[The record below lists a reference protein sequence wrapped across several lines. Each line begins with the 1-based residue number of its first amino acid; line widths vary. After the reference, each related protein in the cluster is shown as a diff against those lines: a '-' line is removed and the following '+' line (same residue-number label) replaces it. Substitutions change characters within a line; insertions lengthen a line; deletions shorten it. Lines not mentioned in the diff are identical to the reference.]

1 MLEEWNC
8 VYIRLLAWM
17 VASHDAVPTASNL
30 FPWRMND
37 FWFVNRC
44 RKIQSIRFVAT
55 DFLLKVLNRQNI
67 EVFEHGNTFWNT
79 FVSTDS
85 VGLYLLWLIPIDSSS
100 KLDMIRC
107 HERSTWINNIYYLQW
122 MGNSRATFCVSS
134 RLMTTNQQKHYT
146 SFFESFLAQYILA
159 YHTLWMRIYHR
170 LCPPV
175 KKKSSLFQLYLLHS
189 TSNNSE
195 YGSMNKLI
203 SVSTIRFG
211 GMEIFL

>member
-1 MLEEWNC
+1 
-8 VYIRLLAWM
+8 M

-79 FVSTDS
+79 FMSTDS

-146 SFFESFLAQYILA
+146 SFLESFLAQYILA

-175 KKKSSLFQLYLLHS
+175 KKRAVYFNYICSILHQTTLNMAVWINLYRYLQLDL
-189 TSNNSE
+189 E
-195 YGSMNKLI
+195 AW
-203 SVSTIRFG
+203 RF
-211 GMEIFL
+211 FYNRS